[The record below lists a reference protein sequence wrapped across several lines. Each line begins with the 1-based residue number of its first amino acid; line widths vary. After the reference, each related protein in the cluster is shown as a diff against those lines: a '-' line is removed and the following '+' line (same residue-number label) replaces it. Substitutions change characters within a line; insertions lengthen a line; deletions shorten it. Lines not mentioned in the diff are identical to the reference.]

1 MMYSVCCNNADN
13 PITFHVIVDEGVS
26 DIQKEELR
34 KTVCSFANKSIIFYR
49 IDGDKYRKLPG
60 RQDHPTITQATYYRL
75 DLANILPL
83 EIEKVLYL
91 DGDIICRKSLTD
103 LWNTDISQYAVAGV
117 HDVSEEI
124 YEKNNHLHLYPW
136 KGYFNAGVL
145 LINLKWW
152 RVNNST
158 NLFYAFISQHGDWI
172 KYQDQ
177 DVLNYVFNEHKLLLP
192 IKYNLASTFL
202 TKNKDY
208 KNYSDQLAEAI
219 HDPVIIHYI
228 TGKPWLLSSR
238 HPYRNTFLKYKSQ
251 TIWKNEPLQEDR
263 PFSLRIKKAI
273 GKALRKY
280 HLIGELPPYGKGF
293 IEGLKPLD

>member
-1 MMYSVCCNNADN
+1 MMYSVCLNNAGN
-13 PITFHVIVDEGVS
+13 PITFHLIIDDGVS

-34 KTVCSFANKSIIFYR
+34 KTVCSFANTSLSFYR

-60 RQDHPTITQATYYRL
+60 RLDHPTITQATYYRL
-75 DLANILPL
+75 DLANILSPD
-83 EIEKVLYL
+83 IDKVLYL

-117 HDVSEEI
+117 HDVCEKL

-152 RVNNST
+152 RENNST
-158 NLFYAFISQHGDWI
+158 ALFYEFISQHGDWL

-192 IKYNLASTFL
+192 IKYNLATTFL
-202 TKNKDY
+202 TKKDF
-208 KNYSDQLAEAI
+208 KNYSNQLAEAI
-219 HDPVIIHYI
+219 PDPVIIHYI
-228 TGKPWLLSSR
+228 VGKPWQLSCR
-238 HPYRNTFLKYKSQ
+238 HPYRNAFLKYKSQ
-251 TIWKNEPLQEDR
+251 TIWKDEPLQEDR
-263 PFSLRIKKAI
+263 PLSLRIKKAI
-273 GKALRKY
+273 GKVLRKLN
-280 HLIGELPPYGKGF
+280 LISELPPYGKEF
-293 IEGLKPLD
+293 LPYLKPLD